1 MNWMLSCC
9 CCTSAFGIY
18 AMMIMDHHGTENGI
32 LFFFRPSHSSPYEKE
47 IQHFHSNHQS
57 VSSWFTDQKPNKV
70 LLNTN
75 IEKYRFS
82 QHAAPTDSSMTPA
95 GQAAQKQGCGG
106 LYLWGSLP
114 LFLLS
119 WKHYQNIHPSLLPH
133 LLALN
138 PKAAPPEHSHHLKHV
153 QGPAKPLP
161 WTQGKCLSATSQLCW
176 YHRQKG
182 ESLLIPT
189 WLKLMLPL
197 NTTQRYYY
205 PTESSRKEKIPSALF
220 CQSLQK
226 SVILFNTFCP
236 LYLWKLLKL
245 EQVPK

>member
-9 CCTSAFGIY
+9 CCTSAFGIH

-119 WKHYQNIHPSLLPH
+119 WKHYQNRFASIPLCSHIFLLSIPRLHLQSTPTTSSTCRDQQSLFPEHKGNVFLPLLSSAGITDRRGKVYLSLLD
-133 LLALN
+133 
-138 PKAAPPEHSHHLKHV
+138 
-153 QGPAKPLP
+153 
-161 WTQGKCLSATSQLCW
+161 
-176 YHRQKG
+176 
-182 ESLLIPT
+182 
-189 WLKLMLPL
+189 
-197 NTTQRYYY
+197 
-205 PTESSRKEKIPSALF
+205 
-220 CQSLQK
+220 
-226 SVILFNTFCP
+226 
-236 LYLWKLLKL
+236 
-245 EQVPK
+245 